1 MLRHCVETGAV
12 VKVQG
17 TLTAVDQAGAKS
29 AVTGPWANQED
40 LLKDVSAA
48 EISRLLGVSRN
59 TVYRYLGPGWKRR
72 TKAEAHQPAAGV
84 ADAAG
89 HDLTDQPARLRPGTL
104 KPVGGADFGDSA
116 PAHRGF
122 PGEHPVPGANAGE
135 PVTSR
140 GKRALSAGRSIPRET
155 PVLQIRHRS
164 ALTLDE
170 TIPGPHHFRIH

>member
-1 MLRHCVETGAV
+1 MAVLRHSVETGAV

-17 TLTAVDQAGAKS
+17 TITAVDQAGAKS

-59 TVYRYLGPGWKRR
+59 SVYRYLGPGWKRR

-89 HDLTDQPARLRPGTL
+89 HDLTDQPARLDPGTL
-104 KPVGGADFGDSA
+104 KPVGGPILAILCRRIKGSLGNILSPA
-116 PAHRGF
+116 PTRG
-122 PGEHPVPGANAGE
+122 
-135 PVTSR
+135 SR
-140 GKRALSAGRSIPRET
+140 
-155 PVLQIRHRS
+155 
-164 ALTLDE
+164 
-170 TIPGPHHFRIH
+170 

>member
-1 MLRHCVETGAV
+1 MAVLRHSVETGAV

-17 TLTAVDQAGAKS
+17 TVTAVDQAGARF

-89 HDLTDQPARLRPGTL
+89 HDLTDQPARLDRGPRSPL
-104 KPVGGADFGDSA
+104 GGRFWRFCA
-116 PAHRGF
+116 
-122 PGEHPVPGANAGE
+122 GA
-135 PVTSR
+135 
-140 GKRALSAGRSIPRET
+140 
-155 PVLQIRHRS
+155 
-164 ALTLDE
+164 
-170 TIPGPHHFRIH
+170 

>member
-1 MLRHCVETGAV
+1 MDAEVCACGAQRLVDQEGKPRRHPIRDETAPYANPTGRIDWITQITQDGSRFIIDNPEDSGGLTAGARVAVLRHSVETGAV

-17 TLTAVDQAGAKS
+17 TVTAVDQAGARF

-48 EISRLLGVSRN
+48 EISRFLGVSRT

-89 HDLTDQPARLRPGTL
+89 HDLTDQPARL
-104 KPVGGADFGDSA
+104 D
-116 PAHRGF
+116 RG
-122 PGEHPVPGANAGE
+122 P
-135 PVTSR
+135 
-140 GKRALSAGRSIPRET
+140 
-155 PVLQIRHRS
+155 
-164 ALTLDE
+164 
-170 TIPGPHHFRIH
+170 